1 MRIEVTDAPRE
12 RDEAFIIEQTR
23 AYNRAFTDNDVR
35 RLCVFARDEAGNI
48 VGGLTAKTY
57 WAYLDVAY
65 LWVLEKQRG
74 QGHASK
80 LMQAAEAEARA
91 RGCKHALL
99 DTFSFQALGFYKKLG
114 YVEFGRLSGFG
125 GRHDRHYLYKS
136 LAV

>member
-12 RDEAFIIEQTR
+12 SDETFIIEQTR
-23 AYNRAFTDNDVR
+23 AHNRAFTEKDVR
-35 RLCVFARDEAGNI
+35 SLCVFARDEAGNI

-99 DTFSFQALGFYKKLG
+99 DTFSFQALGFSKKLG
-114 YVEFGRLSGFG
+114 YVEFGRLSGFS

>member
-1 MRIEVTDAPRE
+1 
-12 RDEAFIIEQTR
+12 
-23 AYNRAFTDNDVR
+23 
-35 RLCVFARDEAGNI
+35 
-48 VGGLTAKTY
+48 
-57 WAYLDVAY
+57 
-65 LWVLEKQRG
+65 VLEKQRG

-114 YVEFGRLSGFG
+114 YVEFGRLSGFS